1 MLQHIIAN
9 RDLYLIKFSRMPMKI
24 SRQALNVKFNR
35 LLIAFDDQYLFSNYV
50 CTLSKHA

>member
-1 MLQHIIAN
+1 
-9 RDLYLIKFSRMPMKI
+9 MKI

-50 CTLSKHA
+50 CTLSKQAWEDD